1 MGLAYASLNDH
12 YRARDCYKK
21 ACQLDPSN
29 DSYKNNLA
37 IADEKVREAERSN
50 PFAGLG
56 MGGPGSPFGGMD
68 IGAMLNNPAL
78 MQMASNLMQDPNMQN
93 L

>member
-21 ACQLDPSN
+21 ACELDPGN

-37 IADEKVREAERSN
+37 IAEEKVREAERGN